1 MEMRPARGRAQ
12 VILGR
17 ERFRCS
23 RCGAKASAY
32 FNIEDMNDPR
42 AVARLER
49 LKEAENMDY
58 ADDDDDEVSSTFQSC
73 NSPILTLSHEFFL
86 MNNFSFLSGV
96 VVLKNNTQV
105 PDDDK

>member
-1 MEMRPARGRAQ
+1 MKRLLLLLLFRVVCACQSCGMEMRPARGRAQ

-32 FNIEDMNDPR
+32 FDIDDMNDPR

-49 LKEAENMDY
+49 MKEAENLEE
-58 ADDDDDEVSSTFQSC
+58 ADTTPSSPTPYC
-73 NSPILTLSHEFFL
+73 I
-86 MNNFSFLSGV
+86 
-96 VVLKNNTQV
+96 
-105 PDDDK
+105 